1 MRYKLISFENN
12 ASNIASNMKKALQK
26 RIELIA
32 AILNIKSEETVWR
45 DVDIVF
51 SRNLPED
58 IDEKVNLVSSLQN
71 IVSNKTLLGQL
82 SFISDPDKEIQ
93 LLNEQKEKAMELYDF
108 GADSE

>member
-1 MRYKLISFENN
+1 M
-12 ASNIASNMKKALQK
+12 
-26 RIELIA
+26 
-32 AILNIKSEETVWR
+32 WR

-58 IDEKVNLVSSLQN
+58 IAEKVNLVSSLQN
-71 IVSNKTLLGQL
+71 IVSNKTLLRQL

>member
-1 MRYKLISFENN
+1 M
-12 ASNIASNMKKALQK
+12 
-26 RIELIA
+26 
-32 AILNIKSEETVWR
+32 WR

-93 LLNEQKEKAMELYDF
+93 LLNEQKEKTMELYDF

>member
-1 MRYKLISFENN
+1 M
-12 ASNIASNMKKALQK
+12 
-26 RIELIA
+26 
-32 AILNIKSEETVWR
+32 WR

-58 IDEKVNLVSSLQN
+58 IAEKVNLVSSLQN